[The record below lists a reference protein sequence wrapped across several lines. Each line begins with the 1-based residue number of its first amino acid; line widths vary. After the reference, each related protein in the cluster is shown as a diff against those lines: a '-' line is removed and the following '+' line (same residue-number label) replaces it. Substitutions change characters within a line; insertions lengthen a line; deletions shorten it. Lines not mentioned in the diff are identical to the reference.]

1 MARFPVW
8 RLNTDGFRW
17 IIGSAGLIL
26 GAAGV
31 VRLLWPV
38 YTHVGDGYASCGSV
52 ISGQYSYINC
62 SHMLGTA
69 ALVGGLLAAFGLLMF
84 VLACVLSVRSTRPT
98 GVRLKNSVSESN
110 R

>member
-1 MARFPVW
+1 MAGFPAS

-31 VRLLWPV
+31 VRLLWPA
-38 YTHVGDGYASCGSV
+38 YTHAGDGYANCGSV
-52 ISGQYSYINC
+52 ISRQYSDISC

-69 ALVGGLLAAFGLLMF
+69 ALVGGLLAGIGLLMF
-84 VLACVLSVRSTRPT
+84 VWACALSVRSTRPP
-98 GVRLKNSVSESN
+98 GARRQNSVSESN

>member
-8 RLNTDGFRW
+8 RLDTDGFRW

-31 VRLLWPV
+31 VRLLWPA
-38 YTHVGDGYASCGSV
+38 YTPAGAGYASCGSV
-52 ISGQYSYINC
+52 ISRQYSDVSC

-69 ALVGGLLAAFGLLMF
+69 ALVGGLLVAFGLLMF
-84 VLACVLSVRSTRPT
+84 VSAFVLSVRSTRPT
-98 GVRLKNSVSESN
+98 GVPR
-110 R
+110 